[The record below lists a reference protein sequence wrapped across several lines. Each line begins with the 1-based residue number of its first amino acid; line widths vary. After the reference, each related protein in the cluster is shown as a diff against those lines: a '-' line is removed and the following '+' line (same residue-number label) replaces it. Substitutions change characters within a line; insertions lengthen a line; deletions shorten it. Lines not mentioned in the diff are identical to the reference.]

1 MQVYSGASGNFNQI
15 RQVGAMRGLVANPKG
30 EIIPRPIKA
39 NFREGLSVLEYF
51 ISTHGARKGLADT
64 ALRTADSGYLTRRLV
79 DVSQDVIIRED
90 DCGTE
95 RGLPKVIGV
104 RGEDGVVVKDDNAET
119 AAYARTAAKEIT
131 HPTTGEVLAGAGED
145 LGDVKIAESHRGRH
159 RGGHGPLGPDLRRQ
173 DRHVRE
179 VLRPLAGHRQGSS
192 TSARRSASSP
202 PSRSVSPARG

>member
-1 MQVYSGASGNFNQI
+1 M
-15 RQVGAMRGLVANPKG
+15 ANPKG

-95 RGLPKVIGV
+95 RGLNKVIGV
-104 RGEDGVVVKDDNAET
+104 KLDDGRVVKDEYVET
-119 AAYARTAAKEIT
+119 SAYARNLAVDVE
-131 HPTTGEVLAGAGED
+131 HPETGEVLADGGD
-145 LGDVKIAESHRGRH
+145 DIGDVLINHAGRGRH
-159 RGGHGPLGPDLRRQ
+159 PRGQGPLGPDL
-173 DRHVRE
+173 
-179 VLRPLAGHRQGSS
+179 
-192 TSARRSASSP
+192 
-202 PSRSVSPARG
+202 